1 MRHLSEGQLRAFYDG
16 GSSAAERDE
25 VQRHLETCARCAE
38 RASAVRERGLRVHAL
53 LAELEPQAG
62 MDAVPPR
69 LARSRLEAH
78 LKLKEGKE
86 RSMARNPFARRYRA
100 AWAVAVL
107 LLLVTVTLTVPPV
120 RTLAGNLLGLFRVQR
135 IEFTPVDEEALPDE
149 ETLEAVAPE
158 IERMFDETLA
168 ITMEG
173 ETETLDEAGAR
184 ARAEFHVRLPA
195 VAEDPVRYEWT
206 PPVHIAMQVDLP
218 RLRALF
224 AELGYQDV
232 DLPRA
237 LDGQTVEAQ
246 FEGLLTAMYGA
257 CDDESPTGQDCMVFV
272 QMPSPTATAPQDLDV
287 DRLGRVYL
295 ELLGVPDDEAARLSE
310 RVDWTTTL
318 VVPLPH
324 HVNLTHEMV
333 RVDGVEGA
341 LIHSESG
348 YRPSPEYLLTWIR
361 GGVVYAVT
369 GKGDPAAALE
379 LARSLE

>member
-16 GSSAAERDE
+16 DSSAAERDE

-38 RASAVRERGLRVHAL
+38 RASAVRERGLRAHAL
-53 LAELEPQAG
+53 LAELEPQPG

-69 LARSRLEAH
+69 LARSQLEAH
-78 LKLKEGKE
+78 LKLKERKE

-158 IERMFDETLA
+158 IERMFDETLV

-184 ARAEFHVRLPA
+184 ARTEFPVRLPA

-206 PPVHIAMQVDLP
+206 PPVHIAMQVDLQ

-224 AELGYQDV
+224 AELGYRDV

-237 LDGQTVEAQ
+237 LDGETVEAQ
-246 FEGLLTAMYGA
+246 FEGTLTAMYGA

-272 QMPSPTATAPQDLDV
+272 QMPSPTATAPEDLDV

-333 RVDGVEGA
+333 HVDGVEGA

-361 GGVVYAVT
+361 DGVVYAVT